1 VICDVSHM
9 LACMRI
15 RARGRWTVCV
25 VPACSNAQAR
35 GWVLG
40 KERRGLREN
49 RITGPLPTELARMT
63 ALNAL

>member
-1 VICDVSHM
+1 
-9 LACMRI
+9 MRI

-40 KERRGLREN
+40 KERRSLREN